1 MNYIVVK
8 LRIKNGRSTDNEIL
22 IARMEV
28 IGYESFEEH
37 FDGIDAYVGEK
48 DFSEKDL
55 ELLQSELQENIPFSY
70 EWEYL
75 EDKNWNEKWEA
86 AYKSI
91 EIGTELI
98 VRSSF
103 HEIDKDYRYEVV
115 IDPKMAF
122 GTGHHET
129 TRLMLYEM
137 LVMDF
142 VGKKVLDIGCGTGIL
157 SIVASKKGAKEIK
170 AIDIDEKAYEN
181 TIINLEENRVQNVEV
196 EKVFV
201 DEVEGVFDIILANIN
216 RNVLLQ
222 DLAKYK
228 KLMKEGGILLLSGF
242 YRHDVSLFEE
252 CLALLGLN
260 KCKECVENDWTLLKV
275 LKK

>member
-37 FDGIDAYVGEK
+37 FDGIDAYVEEK

>member
-22 IARMEV
+22 IARMEA

-228 KLMKEGGILLLSGF
+228 KRMKEGGILLLSGF

>member
-216 RNVLLQ
+216 RNILLQ

-228 KLMKEGGILLLSGF
+228 KRMKEGGILLLSGF

>member
-228 KLMKEGGILLLSGF
+228 KRMKEGGILLLSGF

>member
-22 IARMEV
+22 IALMEV

-228 KLMKEGGILLLSGF
+228 KRMKEGGILLLSGF